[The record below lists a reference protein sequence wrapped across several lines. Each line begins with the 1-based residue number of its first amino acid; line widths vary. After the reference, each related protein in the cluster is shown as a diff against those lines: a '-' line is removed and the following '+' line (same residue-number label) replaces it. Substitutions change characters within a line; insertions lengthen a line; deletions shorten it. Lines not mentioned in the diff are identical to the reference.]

1 MNVETFIKKST
12 AVTTFTM
19 SVHLQ
24 VSVAITPHWKVL

>member
-1 MNVETFIKKST
+1 MNVETFLKST